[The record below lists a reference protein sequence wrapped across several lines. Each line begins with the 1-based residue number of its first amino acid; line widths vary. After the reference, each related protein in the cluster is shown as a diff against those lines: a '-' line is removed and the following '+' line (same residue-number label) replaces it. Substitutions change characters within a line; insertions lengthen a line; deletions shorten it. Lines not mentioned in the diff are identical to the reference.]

1 MTIEEKLREMI
12 LERDGTIVAFS
23 KRTGIPNS
31 TIYTIFSRGINKA
44 SVQNILK
51 ICEALGISAD
61 ALAEGKIMPRDQYKP
76 TINIDDWLQAEKL
89 HLMNVNI
96 TINGELITEA
106 ERLALWE
113 GLALAANFIQ
123 KVKS

>member
-31 TIYTIFSRGINKA
+31 IIYTIFSRGINKA